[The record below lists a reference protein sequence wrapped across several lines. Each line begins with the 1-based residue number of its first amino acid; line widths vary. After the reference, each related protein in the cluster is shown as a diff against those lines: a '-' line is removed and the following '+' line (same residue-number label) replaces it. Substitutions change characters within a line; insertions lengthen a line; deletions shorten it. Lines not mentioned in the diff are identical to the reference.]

1 MDWLPQSCRQKQPP
15 FKEEVLNVLQ
25 ETWETTSEDYLK
37 L

>member
-15 FKEEVLNVLQ
+15 SKEEVLNVLQ